1 MPKGKL
7 FRDGPTDYYVKEIT
21 DKSDRRAKRRR
32 FLATR
37 KTMVRSR
44 QPTYNVV
51 VVDRRTGDTYVSIE
65 GKYGKEAINAVDQTY
80 PELHINR
87 TTAQAYPEEVLKRE
101 DIMSIPFKVANLI
114 TEDPDLIN
122 EGYHEKQLEVEELED
137 ELLGDLIYNVMFTA
151 SLDAT
156 PGDKGDWDTPPDPGT
171 FDFQIH
177 SIDKVEAFDQ
187 NFEEVQQELTPEL
200 KKKIIQALYNNIDD
214 NDLAECSSYFGREL
228 DDEYP
233 EGREYEPD
241 I

>member
-122 EGYHEKQLEVEELED
+122 EGFHEKQLEVDELED
-137 ELLGDLIYNVMFTA
+137 PELLGDLMYHVLFTA
-151 SLDAT
+151 SLDNK
-156 PGDKGDWDTPPDPGT
+156 PGGSSGLDTPPDPSAT
-171 FDFQIH
+171 DFQIL
-177 SIDKVEAFDQ
+177 SIDKVDGYDQ
-187 NFEEVQQELTPEL
+187 NGEVPQELTPEL
-200 KKKIIQALYNNIDD
+200 TKKITQALYNNITDEDLTECYFSDECEDD
-214 NDLAECSSYFGREL
+214 DYS
-228 DDEYP
+228 
-233 EGREYEPD
+233 EGREYD
-241 I
+241 N